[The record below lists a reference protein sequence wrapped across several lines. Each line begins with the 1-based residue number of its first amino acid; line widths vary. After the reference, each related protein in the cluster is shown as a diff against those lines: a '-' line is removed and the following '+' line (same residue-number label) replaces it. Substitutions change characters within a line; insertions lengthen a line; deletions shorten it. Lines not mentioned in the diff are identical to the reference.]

1 MPYKHY
7 SLCKTVICNNT
18 LKHLPL
24 KYETNTHYTKWGVV
38 MVNIKDMSIEPIG
51 LGTWKMGDD
60 SNNHQDEIDA
70 IQFAIN
76 QGANVIDTAEMYGD
90 GASEE
95 LIGEAIQSYD
105 REKLYIIS
113 KVHPENASRDKVL
126 TSIDNSLKRLR
137 TDYIDLYL
145 LHWKSQYPLEET
157 ISAFE
162 EAKNLGK
169 IKEWGVSNFDTS
181 DMKHL
186 LSLPNG
192 HECVANQ
199 VRYNVGD
206 RGIEYDL
213 KPFMRENNIA
223 LISYAPIARGDKL
236 GKNLTKRPVPLE
248 LSRKYEVDVFQILLA
263 WNIRDGHT
271 LAIPKSS
278 NKLHIENNMGASNIH
293 LTEEDIQKID
303 SEFPPPTTKEPL
315 ALY

>member
-1 MPYKHY
+1 
-7 SLCKTVICNNT
+7 
-18 LKHLPL
+18 
-24 KYETNTHYTKWGVV
+24 

-192 HECVANQ
+192 HKCVANQ

-236 GKNLTKRPVPLE
+236 GKNLTKSPVLLE
-248 LSRKYEVDVFQILLA
+248 LPRKYEVDVFQILLA

>member
-1 MPYKHY
+1 
-7 SLCKTVICNNT
+7 
-18 LKHLPL
+18 
-24 KYETNTHYTKWGVV
+24 
-38 MVNIKDMSIEPIG
+38 MVNIKDMSIEPVG

-145 LHWKSQYPLEET
+145 LHWKSQYSLEET

-199 VRYNVGD
+199 VRYNIGD
-206 RGIEYDL
+206 RGIEHDL

-236 GKNLTKRPVPLE
+236 GKNLTKSPVLLE

>member
-1 MPYKHY
+1 
-7 SLCKTVICNNT
+7 
-18 LKHLPL
+18 
-24 KYETNTHYTKWGVV
+24 

-105 REKLYIIS
+105 REKLYVIS
-113 KVHPENASRDKVL
+113 KVHPQNASKDKVL

-145 LHWKSQYPLEET
+145 LHWKSEYPLEET

-162 EAKNLGK
+162 EAKKLGK

-192 HECVANQ
+192 RECVANQ
-199 VRYNVGD
+199 VRYNIGD

-236 GKNLTKRPVPLE
+236 GKNLTKSPVLLE

>member
-1 MPYKHY
+1 
-7 SLCKTVICNNT
+7 
-18 LKHLPL
+18 
-24 KYETNTHYTKWGVV
+24 
-38 MVNIKDMSIEPIG
+38 MVNIKDMSIEPVG

-192 HECVANQ
+192 HKCVANQ

-236 GKNLTKRPVPLE
+236 GKNLTKSPVLLE

>member
-1 MPYKHY
+1 
-7 SLCKTVICNNT
+7 
-18 LKHLPL
+18 
-24 KYETNTHYTKWGVV
+24 

-137 TDYIDLYL
+137 TGYIDLYL

-199 VRYNVGD
+199 VRYNIGD

-236 GKNLTKRPVPLE
+236 GKNLTKSPVLLE

-303 SEFPPPTTKEPL
+303 SEYPPPTTKEPL

>member
-1 MPYKHY
+1 
-7 SLCKTVICNNT
+7 
-18 LKHLPL
+18 
-24 KYETNTHYTKWGVV
+24 

-113 KVHPENASRDKVL
+113 KVHPENASRDRVL

-199 VRYNVGD
+199 VRYNIGD

-236 GKNLTKRPVPLE
+236 GKNLTKSPVLLE

>member
-1 MPYKHY
+1 
-7 SLCKTVICNNT
+7 
-18 LKHLPL
+18 
-24 KYETNTHYTKWGVV
+24 
-38 MVNIKDMSIEPIG
+38 MVNIKDMSIEPVG

-60 SNNHQDEIDA
+60 SNIHQEEIDA

-199 VRYNVGD
+199 VRYNIGD

-236 GKNLTKRPVPLE
+236 GKNLTKSPVLLE

-303 SEFPPPTTKEPL
+303 SEYPPPTTKEPL

>member
-1 MPYKHY
+1 
-7 SLCKTVICNNT
+7 
-18 LKHLPL
+18 
-24 KYETNTHYTKWGVV
+24 

-192 HECVANQ
+192 HKCVANQ

-236 GKNLTKRPVPLE
+236 GKNLTKSPVLLE

>member
-1 MPYKHY
+1 
-7 SLCKTVICNNT
+7 
-18 LKHLPL
+18 
-24 KYETNTHYTKWGVV
+24 

-60 SNNHQDEIDA
+60 SNNHKDEIDA

-192 HECVANQ
+192 HKCVANQ

-236 GKNLTKRPVPLE
+236 GKNLTKSPVLLE

>member
-1 MPYKHY
+1 
-7 SLCKTVICNNT
+7 
-18 LKHLPL
+18 
-24 KYETNTHYTKWGVV
+24 
-38 MVNIKDMSIEPIG
+38 MVNIKDMSIEPVG

-60 SNNHQDEIDA
+60 SNIHQEEIDA

-199 VRYNVGD
+199 VRYNIGD
-206 RGIEYDL
+206 REIEYDL

-236 GKNLTKRPVPLE
+236 GKNLTKSPVLLE

>member
-1 MPYKHY
+1 
-7 SLCKTVICNNT
+7 
-18 LKHLPL
+18 
-24 KYETNTHYTKWGVV
+24 

-105 REKLYIIS
+105 REKLYVIS
-113 KVHPENASRDKVL
+113 KVHPQNASKDKVL

-145 LHWKSQYPLEET
+145 LHWKSEYPLEET

-162 EAKNLGK
+162 EAKKLGK

-192 HECVANQ
+192 RECVANQ
-199 VRYNVGD
+199 VRYNIGD

-213 KPFMRENNIA
+213 KPFVRENNIA

-236 GKNLTKRPVPLE
+236 GKNLTKSPVLLE

>member
-1 MPYKHY
+1 
-7 SLCKTVICNNT
+7 
-18 LKHLPL
+18 
-24 KYETNTHYTKWGVV
+24 

-60 SNNHQDEIDA
+60 SNIHQEEIDA

-199 VRYNVGD
+199 VRYNIGD

-236 GKNLTKRPVPLE
+236 GKNLTKSPVLLE

-303 SEFPPPTTKEPL
+303 SEFPPPTTKEQL

>member
-1 MPYKHY
+1 
-7 SLCKTVICNNT
+7 
-18 LKHLPL
+18 
-24 KYETNTHYTKWGVV
+24 

-76 QGANVIDTAEMYGD
+76 QGANVIDTVEMYGD

-199 VRYNVGD
+199 VRYNIGD

-236 GKNLTKRPVPLE
+236 GKNLTKSPVLLE

>member
-1 MPYKHY
+1 
-7 SLCKTVICNNT
+7 
-18 LKHLPL
+18 
-24 KYETNTHYTKWGVV
+24 
-38 MVNIKDMSIEPIG
+38 MVNIKDMSIEPVG

-145 LHWKSQYPLEET
+145 LHWKSQYSLEET

-199 VRYNVGD
+199 VRYNIGD

-236 GKNLTKRPVPLE
+236 GKNLTKSPVLLE

>member
-1 MPYKHY
+1 
-7 SLCKTVICNNT
+7 
-18 LKHLPL
+18 
-24 KYETNTHYTKWGVV
+24 

-95 LIGEAIQSYD
+95 LIDEAIQSYD

-192 HECVANQ
+192 HKCVANQ

-236 GKNLTKRPVPLE
+236 GKNLTKSPVLLE

>member
-1 MPYKHY
+1 
-7 SLCKTVICNNT
+7 
-18 LKHLPL
+18 
-24 KYETNTHYTKWGVV
+24 
-38 MVNIKDMSIEPIG
+38 MVNIKDMSIEPVG

-60 SNNHQDEIDA
+60 SNIHQEEIDA

-157 ISAFE
+157 LSAFE

-199 VRYNVGD
+199 VRYNIGD

-236 GKNLTKRPVPLE
+236 GKNLTKSPVLLE

>member
-1 MPYKHY
+1 
-7 SLCKTVICNNT
+7 
-18 LKHLPL
+18 
-24 KYETNTHYTKWGVV
+24 

-145 LHWKSQYPLEET
+145 LHWKSQYSLEET

-192 HECVANQ
+192 HKCVANQ

-236 GKNLTKRPVPLE
+236 GKNLTKSPVLLE

>member
-1 MPYKHY
+1 
-7 SLCKTVICNNT
+7 
-18 LKHLPL
+18 
-24 KYETNTHYTKWGVV
+24 
-38 MVNIKDMSIEPIG
+38 MVNIKDMSIEPVG

-60 SNNHQDEIDA
+60 SNIHQEEIDA

-137 TDYIDLYL
+137 TGYIDLYL

-199 VRYNVGD
+199 VRYNIGD

-236 GKNLTKRPVPLE
+236 GKNLTKSPVLLE

>member
-1 MPYKHY
+1 
-7 SLCKTVICNNT
+7 
-18 LKHLPL
+18 
-24 KYETNTHYTKWGVV
+24 

-76 QGANVIDTAEMYGD
+76 QGANVIDTVEMYGD

-113 KVHPENASRDKVL
+113 KVHPENASRDRVL

-162 EAKNLGK
+162 ETKNLAK

-199 VRYNVGD
+199 VRYNIGD

-236 GKNLTKRPVPLE
+236 GKNLTKSPVLLE

>member
-1 MPYKHY
+1 
-7 SLCKTVICNNT
+7 
-18 LKHLPL
+18 
-24 KYETNTHYTKWGVV
+24 
-38 MVNIKDMSIEPIG
+38 MVNIKDMSIEPVG

-60 SNNHQDEIDA
+60 SNIHQEEIDA

-192 HECVANQ
+192 HKCVANQ

-236 GKNLTKRPVPLE
+236 GKNLTKSPVLLE

-263 WNIRDGHT
+263 WDIRDGHT
-271 LAIPKSS
+271 LAIPTSS

-303 SEFPPPTTKEPL
+303 SEFPPPTTKAPL

>member
-1 MPYKHY
+1 
-7 SLCKTVICNNT
+7 
-18 LKHLPL
+18 
-24 KYETNTHYTKWGVV
+24 

-90 GASEE
+90 GASAE

-192 HECVANQ
+192 HKCVANQ

-236 GKNLTKRPVPLE
+236 GKNLTKSPVLLE

>member
-1 MPYKHY
+1 
-7 SLCKTVICNNT
+7 
-18 LKHLPL
+18 
-24 KYETNTHYTKWGVV
+24 
-38 MVNIKDMSIEPIG
+38 MVNIKDMSIEPVG

-60 SNNHQDEIDA
+60 SNIHQEEIDA

-126 TSIDNSLKRLR
+126 TSIDNSFKRLR

-199 VRYNVGD
+199 VRYNIGD

-236 GKNLTKRPVPLE
+236 GKNLTKSPVLLE

>member
-1 MPYKHY
+1 
-7 SLCKTVICNNT
+7 
-18 LKHLPL
+18 
-24 KYETNTHYTKWGVV
+24 

-113 KVHPENASRDKVL
+113 KVHPENASRDRVL

-192 HECVANQ
+192 HKCVANQ

-236 GKNLTKRPVPLE
+236 GKNLTKSPVLLE

>member
-1 MPYKHY
+1 
-7 SLCKTVICNNT
+7 
-18 LKHLPL
+18 
-24 KYETNTHYTKWGVV
+24 
-38 MVNIKDMSIEPIG
+38 MVNIKDMSIEPVG

-60 SNNHQDEIDA
+60 SNIHQEEIDA

-199 VRYNVGD
+199 VRYNIGD

-236 GKNLTKRPVPLE
+236 GKNLTKSPVLLE

-303 SEFPPPTTKEPL
+303 SEFPSPTTKEPL

>member
-1 MPYKHY
+1 
-7 SLCKTVICNNT
+7 
-18 LKHLPL
+18 
-24 KYETNTHYTKWGVV
+24 

-192 HECVANQ
+192 HKCVANQ

-236 GKNLTKRPVPLE
+236 GKNLTKSPVLLE

-263 WNIRDGHT
+263 WNIRDGNT

>member
-1 MPYKHY
+1 
-7 SLCKTVICNNT
+7 
-18 LKHLPL
+18 
-24 KYETNTHYTKWGVV
+24 

-199 VRYNVGD
+199 VRYNIGD

-236 GKNLTKRPVPLE
+236 GKNLTKSPVLLE

-303 SEFPPPTTKEPL
+303 SEYPPPTTKEPL

>member
-1 MPYKHY
+1 
-7 SLCKTVICNNT
+7 
-18 LKHLPL
+18 
-24 KYETNTHYTKWGVV
+24 
-38 MVNIKDMSIEPIG
+38 MVNIKDMSIEPVG

-60 SNNHQDEIDA
+60 SNIHQEEIDA

-113 KVHPENASRDKVL
+113 KVHLENASRDKVL

-199 VRYNVGD
+199 VRYNIGD

-236 GKNLTKRPVPLE
+236 GKNLTKSPVLLE

>member
-1 MPYKHY
+1 
-7 SLCKTVICNNT
+7 
-18 LKHLPL
+18 
-24 KYETNTHYTKWGVV
+24 

-51 LGTWKMGDD
+51 LGTLKMGDD

-199 VRYNVGD
+199 VRYNIGD

-236 GKNLTKRPVPLE
+236 GKNLTKSPVLLE

>member
-1 MPYKHY
+1 
-7 SLCKTVICNNT
+7 
-18 LKHLPL
+18 
-24 KYETNTHYTKWGVV
+24 

-199 VRYNVGD
+199 VRYNIGD

-236 GKNLTKRPVPLE
+236 GKNLTKSPVLLE

-293 LTEEDIQKID
+293 LTEEDIQIID

>member
-1 MPYKHY
+1 
-7 SLCKTVICNNT
+7 
-18 LKHLPL
+18 
-24 KYETNTHYTKWGVV
+24 

-192 HECVANQ
+192 HKCVANQ
-199 VRYNVGD
+199 VRYNIGD

-236 GKNLTKRPVPLE
+236 GKNLTKSPVLLE

>member
-1 MPYKHY
+1 
-7 SLCKTVICNNT
+7 
-18 LKHLPL
+18 
-24 KYETNTHYTKWGVV
+24 

-169 IKEWGVSNFDTS
+169 IKEWGVSSFDTS

-199 VRYNVGD
+199 VRYNIGD

-213 KPFMRENNIA
+213 KPFMRENNIT

-236 GKNLTKRPVPLE
+236 GKNLTKSPVLLE

-278 NKLHIENNMGASNIH
+278 NKLHIENNMRASNIH

>member
-1 MPYKHY
+1 
-7 SLCKTVICNNT
+7 
-18 LKHLPL
+18 
-24 KYETNTHYTKWGVV
+24 

-126 TSIDNSLKRLR
+126 TSVDNSLKRLR

-199 VRYNVGD
+199 VRYNIGD

-213 KPFMRENNIA
+213 KPFMRENNIT

-236 GKNLTKRPVPLE
+236 GKNLTKSPVLLE

>member
-1 MPYKHY
+1 
-7 SLCKTVICNNT
+7 
-18 LKHLPL
+18 
-24 KYETNTHYTKWGVV
+24 
-38 MVNIKDMSIEPIG
+38 MVNIKDMSIEPVG

-145 LHWKSQYPLEET
+145 LHWKSQYSLEET

-199 VRYNVGD
+199 VRYNIGD

-236 GKNLTKRPVPLE
+236 GKNLTKSPVLLE

-278 NKLHIENNMGASNIH
+278 NKLHIENNMGGSNIH

>member
-1 MPYKHY
+1 
-7 SLCKTVICNNT
+7 
-18 LKHLPL
+18 
-24 KYETNTHYTKWGVV
+24 
-38 MVNIKDMSIEPIG
+38 MVNIKDMSIEPVG

-60 SNNHQDEIDA
+60 SNIHQEEIDA

-181 DMKHL
+181 DM
-186 LSLPNG
+186 
-192 HECVANQ
+192 
-199 VRYNVGD
+199 
-206 RGIEYDL
+206 
-213 KPFMRENNIA
+213 
-223 LISYAPIARGDKL
+223 
-236 GKNLTKRPVPLE
+236 
-248 LSRKYEVDVFQILLA
+248 
-263 WNIRDGHT
+263 
-271 LAIPKSS
+271 
-278 NKLHIENNMGASNIH
+278 
-293 LTEEDIQKID
+293 
-303 SEFPPPTTKEPL
+303 
-315 ALY
+315 

>member
-1 MPYKHY
+1 
-7 SLCKTVICNNT
+7 
-18 LKHLPL
+18 
-24 KYETNTHYTKWGVV
+24 
-38 MVNIKDMSIEPIG
+38 MVNIKDMSIEPVG

-60 SNNHQDEIDA
+60 SNIHQEEIDA

-76 QGANVIDTAEMYGD
+76 QGANVIDTAEIYGD

-236 GKNLTKRPVPLE
+236 GKNLTKSPVLLE

>member
-1 MPYKHY
+1 
-7 SLCKTVICNNT
+7 
-18 LKHLPL
+18 
-24 KYETNTHYTKWGVV
+24 

-145 LHWKSQYPLEET
+145 LHWKSQYPLEKT

-199 VRYNVGD
+199 VRYNIGD

-236 GKNLTKRPVPLE
+236 GKNLTKSPVLLE

-303 SEFPPPTTKEPL
+303 SEYPPPTTKEPL

>member
-1 MPYKHY
+1 
-7 SLCKTVICNNT
+7 
-18 LKHLPL
+18 
-24 KYETNTHYTKWGVV
+24 
-38 MVNIKDMSIEPIG
+38 MVNIKDMSIEPVG

-60 SNNHQDEIDA
+60 SNIHQEEIDA

-192 HECVANQ
+192 HKCVANQ

-236 GKNLTKRPVPLE
+236 GKNLTKSPVLLE

>member
-1 MPYKHY
+1 
-7 SLCKTVICNNT
+7 
-18 LKHLPL
+18 
-24 KYETNTHYTKWGVV
+24 

-60 SNNHQDEIDA
+60 SNIHQEEIDA

-90 GASEE
+90 SASEE

-199 VRYNVGD
+199 VRYNIGD

-236 GKNLTKRPVPLE
+236 GKNLTKSPVLLE

>member
-1 MPYKHY
+1 
-7 SLCKTVICNNT
+7 
-18 LKHLPL
+18 
-24 KYETNTHYTKWGVV
+24 

-60 SNNHQDEIDA
+60 SNIHQEEIDA

-137 TDYIDLYL
+137 IDYIDLYL

-199 VRYNVGD
+199 VRYNIGD

-236 GKNLTKRPVPLE
+236 GKNLTKSPVLLE

-278 NKLHIENNMGASNIH
+278 NKIHIENNMGASNIH

>member
-1 MPYKHY
+1 
-7 SLCKTVICNNT
+7 
-18 LKHLPL
+18 
-24 KYETNTHYTKWGVV
+24 

-145 LHWKSQYPLEET
+145 LHWKSQYSLEET

-199 VRYNVGD
+199 VRYNIGD

-236 GKNLTKRPVPLE
+236 GKNLTKSPVLLE